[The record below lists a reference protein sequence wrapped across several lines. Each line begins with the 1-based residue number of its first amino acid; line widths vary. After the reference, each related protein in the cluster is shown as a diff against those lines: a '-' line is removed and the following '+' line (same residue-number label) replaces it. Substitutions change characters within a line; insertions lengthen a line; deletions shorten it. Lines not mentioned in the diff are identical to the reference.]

1 MSRTTIGVI
10 LGAELRAWRNRLT
23 RGQSRRAT
31 VLAVFLAIGAFI
43 VGATFFSLSAAASD
57 FLPPARDAM
66 LVAAF
71 TALSILMLV
80 IGFPTVIATFFVG
93 SDLIQLV
100 LAPVRP
106 VEIFL
111 ARSLLAMRANLLLG
125 FIFAAIVFGIGAG
138 AGASPIFYVV
148 AVPLVLVQVL
158 VITAL
163 QAVLLSGVLRLVPAR
178 LARDVSVVVASV
190 TGAGLYLAW
199 QVTLRQAIGRRPD
212 ISSLLSAA
220 HRVDWLPSAWPGH
233 ALSAVMD
240 GSTAAAFAWLGLTLL
255 FAALLITAAVLL
267 YGQTL
272 LTGLG
277 QLGGAPS
284 RWKPRSTKTARADAR
299 GAASPE
305 FAIARKDWI
314 SYRRDVRR
322 LSRLLPAVIFLIG
335 YAVFLVR
342 PQRGIS
348 TFWNDVF
355 IVAFISLF
363 MSMAVATSSIPSERR
378 GFQLLRMA
386 PIKMSQVIRSKILL
400 TMLPII
406 GLTVVISVV
415 VAVLGSNSVGD
426 VIEIAILAL
435 WLGLG
440 FVSIG
445 VSVGG
450 IDPRF
455 EAVDDRRM
463 VGAAGTLAGLGA
475 ELGFGALTVLSFAL
489 LNLSAGVL
497 TGASHVG
504 DLPSSPL
511 LAVAI
516 GGLAV
521 LVAAAGVGVVAL
533 VLWTANSRLG
543 SFEAAI
549 AAT

>member
-23 RGQSRRAT
+23 KGQSRRAT
-31 VLAVFLAIGAFI
+31 VLAIFLAVGAFV
-43 VGATFFSLSAAASD
+43 VGATFFSLAAAASE
-57 FLPPARDAM
+57 FVPLARDAM

-106 VEIFL
+106 IEIFL

-138 AGASPIFYVV
+138 AGASPIFHVV

-158 VITAL
+158 VVTAA
-163 QAVLLSGVLRLVPAR
+163 QAVLLSVVLRWVPAR

-212 ISSLLSAA
+212 ISGLLSATQ
-220 HRVDWLPSAWPGH
+220 RVDWLPSAWPGH
-233 ALSAVMD
+233 ALSAVMT
-240 GSTAAAFAWLGLTLL
+240 GMPGAALGWLGLTLL
-255 FAALLITAAVLL
+255 FGAVLISSAVLL

-272 LTGLG
+272 LAGLG

-284 RWKPRSTKTARADAR
+284 RWRARPARTARPVAR

-305 FAIARKDWI
+305 LAIARKDWI

-386 PIKMSQVIRSKILL
+386 PIKISQLIRAKILL

-406 GLTVVISVV
+406 ALTVVLSVV
-415 VAVLGSNSVGD
+415 VAVLGDNTVVD
-426 VIEIAILAL
+426 VVEIAILAL

-475 ELGFGALTVLSFAL
+475 ELGFGVLTVVSFGLLRLSPDVFA
-489 LNLSAGVL
+489 G
-497 TGASHVG
+497 TSHIG
-504 DLPSSPL
+504 DLPSTPL

-516 GGLAV
+516 VAFAV
-521 LVAAAGVGVVAL
+521 VVAAAAVGVVGL
-533 VLWTANSRLG
+533 LLWTANSRLG
-543 SFEAAI
+543 SFEASI